1 MDDSLVRYLDEL
13 YQRGRDHDGQKSDR
27 HDRLRNIEP
36 ETAQLLAVLI
46 RSLAPRHMLE
56 IGTSNG
62 YSTLWL
68 ADAARD
74 VGASLVSVEIDTE
87 RSAQAAANLA
97 AAGLDQFVELRVED
111 AALTL
116 AEAPAETHDLIL
128 LDAERD
134 AYTAYWPDLARTLS
148 PRGLLAVDNAISH
161 ASDLEAFKDLVSSD
175 DRFIH
180 ALCPTGAGLLLL
192 TRASSR

>member
-1 MDDSLVRYLDEL
+1 MVATTTGRRRTGATACATSSPRPHSCLPFSSGLSP
-13 YQRGRDHDGQKSDR
+13 RGKCSRSGP
-27 HDRLRNIEP
+27 RN
-36 ETAQLLAVLI
+36 
-46 RSLAPRHMLE
+46 
-56 IGTSNG
+56 
-62 YSTLWL
+62 
-68 ADAARD
+68 AARD
-74 VGASLVSVEIDTE
+74 VAASLVSVEIDTE

-116 AEAPAETHDLIL
+116 AEAPAEAHDLIL

-134 AYTAYWPDLARTLS
+134 AYATYWPDIARTLS

-161 ASDLEAFKDLVSSD
+161 ASDLVAFMDLISSD

-180 ALCPTGAGLLLL
+180 ALCPSGAGLLLL

>member
-13 YQRGRDHDGQKSDR
+13 YQRGRDHDGRQSDR
-27 HDRLRNIEP
+27 RDRLRNIEP

-46 RSLAPRHMLE
+46 RALAPRRLLE

-62 YSTLWL
+62 YSTVWL

-74 VGASLVSVEIDTE
+74 AEGSVVSVEIDAE

-97 AAGLDQFVELRVED
+97 TVGLEHVVDLRVED

-116 AEAPAETHDLIL
+116 VNAPAESYDLIL

-134 AYTAYWPDLARTLS
+134 AYTAYWPDLVRTLTT
-148 PRGLLAVDNAISH
+148 RGLLAIDNAISH
-161 ASDLEAFKDLVSSD
+161 ASDLAAFEDLISSD

-180 ALCPTGAGLLLL
+180 ALCATGAGLLLV
-192 TRASSR
+192 TRSSSR